1 MKPWQYWGFR
11 SALALAARLPRGLG
25 YRLGALGGELYF
37 WANPGH
43 SGKAVDNLAVMLA
56 DDADAPRVREAAR
69 RVFRNYGKYLFDFF
83 RLSSL
88 DPDAVEEDVVVEGFE
103 HLDAAL
109 AGGRGVVV
117 VTAHFGLW
125 DMAGTVLA
133 TRGYPACALV
143 DTFAPPAL
151 DELVQ
156 RTRHRFGL
164 GLVPIEQPGS
174 LRAVQRLLRR
184 NQIAVIV
191 FDRPQREGGVLVEF
205 FGAPAWLPAGPAR
218 FALHTGAPVVLGY
231 LLRRPGDRTYHGVVE
246 PPIAFTP
253 SGDAE
258 ADVAALTQAIVHR
271 LERPLRA
278 YPDQWYMFRRMWP
291 DLSDRPSAV
300 SRREMTADRRVPVA
314 DR

>member
-11 SALALAARLPRGLG
+11 LALALAARLPRGLG

-56 DDADAPRVREAAR
+56 DDPGAPRVRETAR

-88 DPDAVEEDVVVEGFE
+88 DPDALEEDVVIDGLE

-109 AGGRGVVV
+109 AAGRGAIM
-117 VTAHFGLW
+117 VTGHFGLW
-125 DMAGTVLA
+125 DLAGTILA
-133 TRGYPACALV
+133 ARGYPASALV

-164 GLVPIEQPGS
+164 GLVPVEQPGS
-174 LRAVQRLLRR
+174 LRGVQRLLRR
-184 NQIAVIV
+184 NQIAVV
-191 FDRPQREGGVLVEF
+191 VLDRPQREGGVLVEF
-205 FGAPAWLPAGPAR
+205 FGAPAWLPTGAAR
-218 FALHTGAPVVLGY
+218 FALRTGAPVVLGY
-231 LLRRPGDRTYHGVVE
+231 LLRRPGDRTYYGVVE
-246 PPIAFTP
+246 PPVAFAP

-271 LERPLRA
+271 LERLLRA

-291 DLSDRPSAV
+291 DLPRDATGRP
-300 SRREMTADRRVPVA
+300 RRRRLMA
-314 DR
+314 ER